1 MATRLYDLDS
11 HRHADYFRC
20 RRQCGGSMVR
30 SRDHPRCTL
39 NGLEHRLL
47 YFQLNRLSPFNEL
60 HGHHV
65 KFDRPFNA
73 GHLVSANIVLC
84 PTFCI
89 FYRMLFVLSIRKYY
103 WLLFFFGSVT
113 DILVALIG
121 VKCCMIVHIDPG
133 QIFSPLRRYPR
144 APKCEFF
151 CLNFG
156 HLTANV

>member
-1 MATRLYDLDS
+1 MWRQYGAITRPPTL
-11 HRHADYFRC
+11 HAQWTRT
-20 RRQCGGSMVR
+20 
-30 SRDHPRCTL
+30 SRTFIYT
-39 NGLEHRLL
+39 RLL

-151 CLNFG
+151 LLEFWPFYREY
-156 HLTANV
+156 LKKW